1 MGGKAIFMI
10 VPLFVLY
17 GASRMKYTEAHDNDF
32 GAVARR
38 LLVQR
43 DILWGRHS
51 HAWVINDPT
60 WPVEWKQI
68 TPFLLWQDY
77 MATGT
82 TDLARAFEAQAY
94 ERTMIGFKDATGLLA
109 TDKMGRHIV
118 DWMPDASESDE
129 TVRRGEFT
137 NSNHTSV
144 SNAFGAHGLE
154 LLAHMLQNDT
164 VGATA
169 AALKAEIVKQMWNGT
184 AFCDGP
190 CDAVGGASKMMS
202 NMFTLCFGMVPE
214 ANVAANW
221 QAVADWGMEQIGDY
235 GAFWYQMALA
245 GSYYADATGAGAAPF
260 AIDDGSA
267 IYTALTKCDEDSWCS
282 GLRDD
287 NLTMTR
293 ESWHSGTYSHEWGT
307 SAIVGVAWGIM
318 GVHQTSP
325 GWGNFTMKPKLG
337 GLTHAT
343 IKVPTLTGYITATA
357 TPTTLE
363 VEVPCNSAAQLCLPR
378 STEDTAKR
386 ALLGA
391 LEAPL
396 SMNLQ
401 LDGGAVASFVEGGH
415 VCTSEPVGCGAGGA
429 ARLLAAL

>member
-1 MGGKAIFMI
+1 
-10 VPLFVLY
+10 
-17 GASRMKYTEAHDNDF
+17 
-32 GAVARR
+32 
-38 LLVQR
+38 
-43 DILWGRHS
+43 
-51 HAWVINDPT
+51 
-60 WPVEWKQI
+60 
-68 TPFLLWQDY
+68 
-77 MATGT
+77 
-82 TDLARAFEAQAY
+82 
-94 ERTMIGFKDATGLLA
+94 
-109 TDKMGRHIV
+109 
-118 DWMPDASESDE
+118 
-129 TVRRGEFT
+129 
-137 NSNHTSV
+137 
-144 SNAFGAHGLE
+144 
-154 LLAHMLQNDT
+154 
-164 VGATA
+164 
-169 AALKAEIVKQMWNGT
+169 
-184 AFCDGP
+184 
-190 CDAVGGASKMMS
+190 
-202 NMFTLCFGMVPE
+202 
-214 ANVAANW
+214 
-221 QAVADWGMEQIGDY
+221 
-235 GAFWYQMALA
+235 
-245 GSYYADATGAGAAPF
+245 
-260 AIDDGSA
+260 
-267 IYTALTKCDEDSWCS
+267 
-282 GLRDD
+282 
-287 NLTMTR
+287 MTR

-429 ARLLAAL
+429 ARVLTAL